1 MVSDCEGAPNWALWR
16 RREDSRPT
24 GALFNSVGFC
34 RVAEPKPPGLGDLN
48 DCEILGIMGSV
59 GFLRPTPSGYRAL
72 SVTSFSDVR
81 AEPS

>member
-1 MVSDCEGAPNWALWR
+1 MWR
-16 RREDSRPT
+16 RRDDSRPT
-24 GALFNSVGFC
+24 GALFDSVDLN

-59 GFLRPTPSGYRAL
+59 GFFRPTPRGYRAL

-81 AEPS
+81 AESS